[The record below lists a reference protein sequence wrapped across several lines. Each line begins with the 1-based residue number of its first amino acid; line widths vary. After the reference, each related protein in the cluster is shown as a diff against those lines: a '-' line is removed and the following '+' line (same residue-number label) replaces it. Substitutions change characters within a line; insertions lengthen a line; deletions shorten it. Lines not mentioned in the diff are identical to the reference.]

1 MNLIDGL
8 FSDRGLQALE
18 RAVRFT
24 EARHQRLLENIA
36 NAETP
41 GYRRKD
47 LSPERFNAALKE
59 AIQASKGGALEP
71 ARWPPEDFAESDPP
85 RRMLRIL
92 READDSPPEGVLRH
106 DGNDVD
112 IDREM
117 AALARNASRFN
128 QAINLLKKCYGEIQM
143 AISERVTG

>member
-18 RAVRFT
+18 RTVRFT

-59 AIQASKGGALEP
+59 ALQASKSNALDTD
-71 ARWPPEDFAESDPP
+71 RWPPEDFVESDPP
-85 RRMLRIL
+85 RGILRIL
-92 READDSPPEGVLRH
+92 RESDGPPPEGVLRH

-112 IDREM
+112 IEREM
-117 AALARNASRFN
+117 AALARNALRFN
-128 QAINLLKKCYGEIQM
+128 QAINLIKKSYGEIQM